1 MNNAD
6 SCIDLYD
13 LHLHTYWSYDATTHP
28 ENYFKRA
35 RELGVR
41 CLAVA
46 DHHILD
52 SLEEVLEIA
61 QDYPDVR
68 TIPAAELSVTTSLG
82 AVDLLCYGFSRT
94 NITRGS
100 GPLAQPDPKVYRR

>member
-1 MNNAD
+1 MKNAG

-68 TIPAAELSVTTSLG
+68 VIPAAELSVTTSLG
-82 AVDLLCYGFSRT
+82 AVDLLCYGFSREP
-94 NITRGS
+94 S
-100 GPLAQPDPKVYRR
+100 Q